1 MDNQAIASELLKVA
15 KSLVAKAE
23 ITERIYD
30 SLRKGKRIVMNISG
44 GMIGPSE
51 IEFEVGRT
59 SYSKKYNVYSKTI
72 YPVGQDGKPYTK
84 GVKWT
89 LFKRESGAVSLA
101 SGDMG
106 VTIKSF
112 RIA

>member
-1 MDNQAIASELLKVA
+1 MDNNKIATELLKVA
-15 KSLVAKAE
+15 ESLVAKAE

-44 GMIGPSE
+44 GMIGSGE

-59 SYSKKYNVYSKTI
+59 SYSKKYNVYSKTL
-72 YPVGQDGKPYTK
+72 YTVGQDGKPDTK
-84 GVKWT
+84 LVKWT
-89 LFKRESGAVSLA
+89 LFKREGGAVSLA
-101 SGDMG
+101 IGDMG